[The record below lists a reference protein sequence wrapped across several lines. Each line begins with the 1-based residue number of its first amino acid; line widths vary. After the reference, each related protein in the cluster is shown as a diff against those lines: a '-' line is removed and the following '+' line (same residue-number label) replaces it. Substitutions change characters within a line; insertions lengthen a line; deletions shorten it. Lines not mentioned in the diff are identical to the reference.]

1 MPNLFCQF
9 FLTVYDRP
17 MDCLGKIVEH
27 FETNNIDQLTNFP
40 HKFFFF
46 PSHKPSTNTAKG
58 DRQVH
63 MSCVRYIYNNHM
75 CVCCVNAAYMQYAC
89 ILLSIWSP

>member
-63 MSCVRYIYNNHM
+63 MSCVRYMYI
-75 CVCCVNAAYMQYAC
+75 Q
-89 ILLSIWSP
+89 